1 MCCCTEPFA
10 DPVTV
15 TVLDPLVYSRGLKTN
30 YLAVF
35 GELVTL
41 GYRLASAAPVCYKSC
56 CWFVFLAYLLNSHD
70 RQIQYC
76 LPDFIILVFLFAYG
90 SASTRVIL
98 GCPSYML
105 SVRPQSVQKEQPRYL
120 YESGIIE
127 APIRDLKKYL

>member
-56 CWFVFLAYLLNSHD
+56 CWFVFLAYLLSQFSRSSD
-70 RQIQYC
+70 TV
-76 LPDFIILVFLFAYG
+76 LPPRLHNFGFLFAYG
-90 SASTRVIL
+90 SASTCVIL

-105 SVRPQSVQKEQPRYL
+105 SVRPRKSSPGISTNL
-120 YESGIIE
+120 GGIIE
-127 APIRDLKKYL
+127 APIRDLNKYL